1 VTLAE
6 ATMLTMEPG
15 RTGTVAA
22 DELAALESIQRR
34 VLWLAT
40 NMIHHANSIRP
51 NLDNSKIG
59 GHQASSSSVIS
70 ILTALYFSE
79 LEPGDRV
86 AVKPHA
92 SPAFHAVQY
101 LLGNLPRKYL
111 TELRSIGGIQA
122 YPSKRKDHDPI
133 DFSTGSVGL
142 GAVAPA
148 FSAAVARYAKLH
160 FGDVTSKRYI
170 ALLGDAE
177 LDEGNVWEAVF
188 EDHIQGLGNVMWI
201 IDLNRQSLDRVIPG
215 IRAAQLK
222 SLFQASGWQVLECK
236 YGRRLKAAF
245 ARPNG
250 EALRQRIDEMSNPEY
265 QSLIRCTGEEARGR
279 LILPA
284 SDPQGV
290 SKAIEDIPDDE
301 LPALLADLGGHDI
314 LELSDAFAQAK
325 ANPDAPAV
333 VFAYTIKGWGLPIAG
348 HPMNHSALL
357 TDQQIVD
364 LRESLGVT
372 ADSEWDRFPEDSI
385 EGRLCRTSSERLR
398 GIDEQIPGP
407 LVTPEQIPT
416 SLGLRHMPRSATQ
429 EALGRLLTE
438 LERIPGLGERIV
450 TVAPDVAVSTN
461 LGGWINKVGVYSANN
476 IPDFEAEGPRLLRW
490 EPGPTGQHFEFGISE
505 MNLFMML
512 GSLGISYELCGQQLF
527 PIGTVYDPFVCRG
540 LDALIYDLYNKSK
553 MIVVGTPSGIT
564 LSPEGG
570 AHQSTITPSIGIELP
585 TLLFYEPAFGKEV
598 EWTLLEALRQI
609 ADREHGKS
617 SYLRLTTK
625 LVDQGLIEPAIQR
638 LGEEVLRRQV
648 LAGGYRLIDH
658 RYDAPDIQDRYTV
671 QIMAAG
677 AMIPEAIEAA
687 KLLHQEGV
695 GANVINVTSPGLLY
709 HGLADARRAHL
720 RQGTTGAEAGH
731 LGELIL
737 PEERH
742 APIVT
747 VQDGSS
753 HALSFMGS
761 AFGARVVPL
770 GVDEFGQSGTRADLY
785 RYYAIDAES
794 IVSAALLA
802 LDLS

>member
-1 VTLAE
+1 
-6 ATMLTMEPG
+6 MLTMEPG
-15 RTGTVAA
+15 RTGHMAA

-40 NMIHHANSIRP
+40 NMIHHANSVRP
-51 NLDNSKIG
+51 NLDGSKIG

-79 LEPGDRV
+79 LQPGDRV

-111 TELRSIGGIQA
+111 TELRSLKGIQA
-122 YPSKRKDHDPI
+122 YPSKSKDHDPI

-201 IDLNRQSLDRVIPG
+201 VDLNRQSLDRVIPG

-245 ARPNG
+245 ERPHG

-290 SKAIEDIPDDE
+290 AKAIEDISDDE
-301 LPALLADLGGHDI
+301 LPGLLADLGGHDI
-314 LELSDAFAQAK
+314 VELSNAFAEAK
-325 ANPDAPAV
+325 ANPHAPAV

-348 HPMNHSALL
+348 HPMNHSALISEDQL
-357 TDQQIVD
+357 TQ
-364 LRESLGVT
+364 LRDSLGVT
-372 ADSEWDRFPEDSI
+372 EETEWDRFPEDSI
-385 EGRLCRTSSERLR
+385 EARVCQTAAERLR
-398 GIDEQIPGP
+398 GIDDQIPAP
-407 LVTPEQIPT
+407 LVTPEQIPA
-416 SLGLRHMPRSATQ
+416 SLGVRHMPRSATQ

-438 LERIPGLGERIV
+438 LERIPALGERIV

-461 LGGWINKVGVYSANN
+461 LGGWINKVGVYAPDA

-490 EPGPTGQHFEFGISE
+490 EPGPTGQHVEFGISE

-512 GSLGISYELCGQQLF
+512 GALGTSYELCGQQLF

-540 LDALIYDLYNKSK
+540 LDALIYDLYNQSK
-553 MIVVGTPSGIT
+553 FILVGTPSGIT

-585 TLLFYEPAFGKEV
+585 NLLFYEPSFGREV
-598 EWTLLEALRQI
+598 EWVLLEALRQVT
-609 ADREHGKS
+609 DRQHGKS

-625 LVDQGLIEPAIQR
+625 LVDQSLMDPALQR
-638 LGEEVLRRQV
+638 LGEETLRRQV
-648 LAGGYRLIDH
+648 LAGGYRLVDYRH
-658 RYDAPDIQDRYTV
+658 DAPDLAGSPVV
-671 QIMAAG
+671 QIVAAG

-687 KLLHQEGV
+687 KMLHQEGV
-695 GANVINVTSPGLLY
+695 AANVINVTSPGLLY
-709 HGLADARRAHL
+709 HGLAEARRSHL
-720 RQGTTGAEAGH
+720 RRGTTGPDAGH

-737 PEERH
+737 PDERR
-742 APIVT
+742 APLVT
-747 VQDGSS
+747 VQDGAS
-753 HALSFMGS
+753 HALSFLGS

>member
-1 VTLAE
+1 
-6 ATMLTMEPG
+6 MLTMEPG
-15 RTGTVAA
+15 RTGHMAA

-40 NMIHHANSIRP
+40 NMIHHANSVRP
-51 NLDNSKIG
+51 NLDGSKIG

-79 LEPGDRV
+79 LQPGDRV

-111 TELRSIGGIQA
+111 TELRSLKGIQA
-122 YPSKRKDHDPI
+122 YPSKSKDHDPI

-201 IDLNRQSLDRVIPG
+201 VDLNRQSLDRVIPG

-236 YGRRLKAAF
+236 YGRKLKAAF
-245 ARPNG
+245 ERPHG

-290 SKAIEDIPDDE
+290 AKAIEDISDDDLPE
-301 LPALLADLGGHDI
+301 LLSDLGGHDI
-314 LELSDAFAQAK
+314 VELSAAFAEAK
-325 ANPDAPAV
+325 ANPHAPAV

-348 HPMNHSALL
+348 HPMNHSALISEEQL
-357 TDQQIVD
+357 LA
-364 LRESLGVT
+364 LRDSLGVT
-372 ADSEWDRFPEDSI
+372 EETQWDRFPEDSI
-385 EGRLCRTSSERLR
+385 EARVCQSSAERMR
-398 GIDEQIPGP
+398 GIDDQIPGP
-407 LVTPEQIPT
+407 LVRPEQIPA
-416 SLGLRHMPRSATQ
+416 SLGVRHMPRSATQ

-461 LGGWINKVGVYSANN
+461 LGGWINKVGVYAPDA

-490 EPGPTGQHFEFGISE
+490 EPGPTGQHVEFGISE

-512 GSLGISYELCGQQLF
+512 GALGTSYELCGQQLF

-540 LDALIYDLYNKSK
+540 LDALIYDLYNQSK
-553 MIVVGTPSGIT
+553 FILVGTPSGIT

-585 TLLFYEPAFGKEV
+585 NLLFYEPSFGREV
-598 EWTLLEALRQI
+598 EWTLLEAMRQVT
-609 ADREHGKS
+609 DRQNGKS

-625 LVDQGLIEPAIQR
+625 LVDQSLMEPALQR
-638 LGEEVLRRQV
+638 LGEETLRRQV
-648 LAGGYRLIDH
+648 LAGGYRLVDY
-658 RYDAPDIQDRYTV
+658 RYDAPDLV
-671 QIMAAG
+671 GSPVAQIVAAG
-677 AMIPEAIEAA
+677 AMIPEAIDAA
-687 KLLHQEGV
+687 KMLHQEGV
-695 GANVINVTSPGLLY
+695 AANVINVTSPGLLY
-709 HGLADARRAHL
+709 HGLAEARRSHL

-731 LGELIL
+731 LSELIL
-737 PEERH
+737 PEERR
-742 APIVT
+742 APLVT
-747 VQDGSS
+747 VQDGAS
-753 HALSFMGS
+753 HALSFLGS

>member
-1 VTLAE
+1 VTQAE

-15 RTGTVAA
+15 RTGSVAA

-40 NMIHHANSIRP
+40 NMIHHANHVRP

-79 LEPGDRV
+79 LQPGDRV

-111 TELRSIGGIQA
+111 TELRSLKGIQA
-122 YPSKRKDHDPI
+122 YPSKSKDHDPI

-148 FSAAVARYAKLH
+148 FSAAVARYAQLH
-160 FGDVTSKRYI
+160 FGDVTSKRFI
-170 ALLGDAE
+170 ALMGDAE

-188 EDHIQGLGNVMWI
+188 EDHLAGLGNVLWI
-201 IDLNRQSLDRVIPG
+201 IDLNRQSLDRVVPG

-222 SLFQASGWQVLECK
+222 SLFQASGWHVMECK

-250 EALRQRIDEMSNPEY
+250 EALRARIDEMSNPEY
-265 QSLIRCTGEEARGR
+265 QSLIRCSGEEARGR

-290 SKAIEDIPDDE
+290 ARAIEDIPDED
-301 LPALLADLGGHDI
+301 LLTLLSDLGGHD
-314 LELSDAFAQAK
+314 LVELSAAFAEAK
-325 ANPDAPAV
+325 ARTDAPSV
-333 VFAYTIKGWGLPIAG
+333 LFAYTIKGWGLPIAG

-357 TDQQIVD
+357 TDTQLVD
-364 LRESLGVT
+364 LRDKLGV
-372 ADSEWDRFPEDSI
+372 AEGAEWDRFPDDSI
-385 EGRLCRTSSERLR
+385 EGRLCRTASERLR
-398 GIDEQIPGP
+398 GIDDQIPGP
-407 LVTPEQIPT
+407 LVTPEQIPA
-416 SLGLRHMPRSATQ
+416 SLGMRQMPKSATQ

-438 LERIPGLGERIV
+438 LERIPGLGQRLV

-461 LGGWINKVGVYSANN
+461 LGGWINKAGVYSAKS
-476 IPDFEAEGPRLLRW
+476 IPDFELEGPRLLRW

-512 GSLGISYELCGQQLF
+512 GALGTSYEVCGQQLF

-540 LDALIYDLYNKSK
+540 LDALIYDLSNDSK

-585 TLLFYEPAFGKEV
+585 NLMFYEPCFGREV
-598 EWTLLEALRQI
+598 EWVLLEALRQI
-609 ADREHGKS
+609 ADRQHGKS
-617 SYLRLTTK
+617 TYLRLTTK
-625 LVDQGLIEPAIQR
+625 TVDQNLMDGALQR
-638 LGEEVLRRQV
+638 IGEEPLRRQV
-648 LAGGYRLIDH
+648 LAGGYRLIDR
-658 RYDAPDIQDRYTV
+658 RYDAPDLSDRYVV
-671 QIMAAG
+671 QIVAAG
-677 AMIPEAIEAA
+677 AMVPEAITAA
-687 KLLHQEGV
+687 KMLYEEGV
-695 GANVINVTSPGLLY
+695 AANVINVTSPGLLY
-709 HGLADARRAHL
+709 RGLADARRGHL

-731 LGELIL
+731 IGELIL
-737 PEERH
+737 PDERH
-742 APIVT
+742 APIIT
-747 VQDGSS
+747 VQDGAS
-753 HALSFMGS
+753 HALSFLGS

-785 RYYAIDAES
+785 RYYAIDSES

-802 LDLS
+802 LDLA

>member
-1 VTLAE
+1 MLAE

-15 RTGTVAA
+15 RTGTLAA

-40 NMIHHANSIRP
+40 NMIHHANHIRP
-51 NLDNSKIG
+51 NLDGSKIG

-70 ILTALYFSE
+70 ILTALYFHE
-79 LEPGDRV
+79 LEAGDRV

-111 TELRSIGGIQA
+111 TELRSIKGIQA
-122 YPSKRKDHDPI
+122 YPSKSKDHDPI

-142 GAVAPA
+142 GGVTPA
-148 FSAAVARYAKLH
+148 FSAAVARYAEAH
-160 FGDVTSKRYI
+160 FGEITSKRYI

-188 EDHIQGLGNVMWI
+188 EDHVQGLGNVLWI
-201 IDLNRQSLDRVIPG
+201 VDLNRQSLDRVIPG

-236 YGRRLKAAF
+236 YGRRLKAVF
-245 ARPNG
+245 ERPHG

-284 SDPQGV
+284 SDPHGV
-290 SKAIEDIPDDE
+290 AQAIEGITDDD
-301 LPALLADLGGHDI
+301 LPGLLSDLGGHDI
-314 LELSDAFAQAK
+314 VELVEAFAQAR
-325 ANPDAPAV
+325 ANPDAPTV

-357 TDQQIVD
+357 TDEQIAE
-364 LRESLGVT
+364 LQETLGVP
-372 ADSEWDRFPEDSI
+372 AGGEWDRFPEDSI
-385 EGRLCRTSSERLR
+385 EGRHCRASAERLR
-398 GIDEQIPGP
+398 GIDEQIPAP
-407 LVTPEQIPT
+407 LVTPEQIPA
-416 SLGLRHMPRSATQ
+416 SLGMRHMPKSATQ

-438 LERIPGLGERIV
+438 IERIPGLGERLV

-461 LGGWINKVGVYSANN
+461 LGGWINKVGVYAAHQL
-476 IPDFEAEGPRLLRW
+476 PDFEAEGPRLLRW

-505 MNLFMML
+505 MNLFLML
-512 GSLGISYELCGQQLF
+512 GALGTSYELCGQQLF

-540 LDALIYDLYNKSK
+540 LDALIYDLYNQSK

-585 TLLFYEPAFGKEV
+585 NLIFYEPAFGKEV

-609 ADREHGKS
+609 ADRRHGKS
-617 SYLRLTTK
+617 TYLRLTTK
-625 LVDQGLIEPAIQR
+625 TVDQALIDPALQR
-638 LGEEVLRRQV
+638 LGEETLRRQV
-648 LAGGYRLIDH
+648 LAGGYRLVDRRH
-658 RYDAPDIQDRYTV
+658 DAPDLDERYTV
-671 QIMAAG
+671 QIVAAG
-677 AMIPEAIEAA
+677 AMIPEAVEAA

-695 GANVINVTSPGLLY
+695 AANVVNVTSPGLLY
-709 HGLADARRAHL
+709 HGLAEARRSHL
-720 RQGTTGAEAGH
+720 RQGTTGAQAGH

-737 PEERH
+737 PEERR

-753 HALSFMGS
+753 HALSFLGS

-785 RYYAIDAES
+785 RYYAIDSES

-802 LDLS
+802 LDLT

>member
-1 VTLAE
+1 
-6 ATMLTMEPG
+6 MLTMEPG

-40 NMIHHANSIRP
+40 NMIHHANHIRP
-51 NLDNSKIG
+51 NLDGSKIG

-70 ILTALYFSE
+70 ILTALYFHE
-79 LEPGDRV
+79 LQAGDRV

-111 TELRSIGGIQA
+111 TELRSLKGIQA
-122 YPSKRKDHDPI
+122 YPSKSKDHDPI

-148 FSAAVARYAKLH
+148 FSAAVARYAQAH
-160 FGDVTSKRYI
+160 FGTITSKRYI

-188 EDHIQGLGNVMWI
+188 EDHVQKLGNVLWI
-201 IDLNRQSLDRVIPG
+201 VDLNRQSLDRVIPG
-215 IRAAQLK
+215 IRAAQLM

-236 YGRRLKAAF
+236 YGRRLKAVF
-245 ARPNG
+245 ERPNG

-265 QSLIRCTGEEARGR
+265 QSLIRCSGEEARGR

-284 SDPQGV
+284 SDPHGV
-290 SKAIEDIPDDE
+290 AQAIDGIPDDE
-301 LPALLADLGGHDI
+301 LPSLLADLGGHDI
-314 LELSDAFAQAK
+314 QELLSAFAEAK
-325 ANPDAPAV
+325 ANPDAPTV

-357 TDQQIVD
+357 TEEQINE
-364 LRESLGVT
+364 LQETLGVS
-372 ADSEWDRFPEDSI
+372 ASGEWDRFPEDSI
-385 EGRLCRTSSERLR
+385 EGRLCRASAERLR
-398 GIDEQIPGP
+398 GIDEQIPAP

-416 SLGLRHMPRSATQ
+416 SLGMRHMPKSATQ

-438 LERIPGLGERIV
+438 IERIPELGRRLV

-461 LGGWINKVGVYSANN
+461 LGGWINKVGVYSAHQL
-476 IPDFEAEGPRLLRW
+476 PDFEAEGPRLLRW
-490 EPGPTGQHFEFGISE
+490 EPGPSGQHFEFGISE
-505 MNLFMML
+505 MNLFLML
-512 GSLGISYELCGQQLF
+512 GALGTSYELCGQQLF

-540 LDALIYDLYNKSK
+540 LDALIYDLYNQSK

-585 TLLFYEPAFGKEV
+585 NLVFYEPAFGKEV
-598 EWTLLEALRQI
+598 EWTLLEAMRQI
-609 ADREHGKS
+609 ADRQHGKS
-617 SYLRLTTK
+617 TYLRLTTK
-625 LVDQGLIEPAIQR
+625 IVDQALLNPAIQR
-638 LGEEVLRRQV
+638 LGEETLRRQV
-648 LAGGYRLIDH
+648 LAGGYRLID
-658 RYDAPDIQDRYTV
+658 RRQDAPDLDDRYTV
-671 QIMAAG
+671 QIVAAG

-687 KLLHQEGV
+687 KMLHQEGV
-695 GANVINVTSPGLLY
+695 AANVINVTSPGLLY
-709 HGLADARRAHL
+709 QGMAEARRGHL
-720 RQGTTGAEAGH
+720 RLGTTGSEAGH

-737 PEERH
+737 PEERR

-747 VQDGSS
+747 VQDGAS
-753 HALSFMGS
+753 HALSFLGS

-785 RYYAIDAES
+785 RYYAIDSES